1 MGKRSISW
9 SRLTLAALALA
20 AITRPF
26 PAGPVRAA
34 GKPLLV
40 VVAAASPIKDVELSA
55 LRRAFEG
62 SAAEVGG
69 KRLLPINHPAG
80 TPLRS
85 AFDKQVLGLEPANV
99 GKFWIDRRIR
109 DEGSPPKT
117 VPSPELAVRITASL
131 PGAITYCTQ
140 ELVNAS
146 VKVLTVGGK
155 APGAS
160 GYPLSL

>member
-1 MGKRSISW
+1 MRQANMLRTRITVALLLIAVAW
-9 SRLTLAALALA
+9 PLAR
-20 AITRPF
+20 TS
-26 PAGPVRAA
+26 AA

-62 SAAEVGG
+62 AVAEVGG
-69 KRLLPINHPAG
+69 KRLIPINHPAN
-80 TPLRS
+80 TPLRV
-85 AFDKQVLGLEPANV
+85 AFDKQVLGLNPEDV
-99 GKFWIDRRIR
+99 GKFWIEKRIR

-117 VPSPELAVRITASL
+117 VPSPDLAVRIASSL

-140 ELVNAS
+140 EMVNAS

-155 APGAS
+155 AAGSP